1 MLATDEFGK
10 EKYESRIYESTWMSG
25 QKLLHF
31 SRTWMPQGDPKGVI
45 CLIHGLGE
53 HIGRYHHVADFFNGN
68 SFALTGF
75 DLPGHG
81 LSEGR
86 RGHIKSYVALQNTI
100 SQYLQR
106 MDKQYPD
113 TPIILW
119 GHSMGGNLALN
130 YVLQNPKGV
139 SAALITSPWLRT
151 MGPPQGIVK
160 PIVRIFAKIAPW
172 LTIDNGLSSKDLSHD
187 ENISYNQDPLVHS
200 RISLQ
205 LLAAMIKKGQWALRN
220 AHNLSTPLLLMHGSA
235 DKITDPKASQ
245 EFFEKAKC
253 ELKLWPNLYHEMH
266 NEPEKYKVL
275 EFMVAW
281 LRQHLSQNPSQ

>member
-10 EKYESRIYESTWMSG
+10 AKYESRIYESTWMSG

-31 SRTWMPQGDPKGVI
+31 SRIWMPQGDPKGVI

-53 HIGRYHHVADFFNGN
+53 HIGRYHHVADFFNQN
-68 SFALTGF
+68 SFALAGF

-86 RGHIKSYVALQNTI
+86 RGHIKSYIALQNTI
-100 SQYLQR
+100 NQYLQR
-106 MDKQYPD
+106 IKKQYPD

-139 SAALITSPWLRT
+139 SAAIVTSPWLRT
-151 MGPPQGIVK
+151 MGPPQGILK
-160 PIVRIFAKIAPW
+160 TIVRLSAKIAPW
-172 LTIDNGLSSKDLSHD
+172 LTMDNSLSSKDLSHD

-200 RISLQ
+200 RISLR

-220 AHNLSTPLLLMHGSA
+220 AHKLSVSLLLMHGSA

-245 EFFEKAKC
+245 EFSEKARC
-253 ELKLWPNLYHEMH
+253 ELEIWPDLYHEMH

-275 EFMVAW
+275 EYMVAW
-281 LRQHLSQNPSQ
+281 LRQHINQNPSQ

>member
-10 EKYESRIYESTWMSG
+10 AKYESRIYESTWMSG

-31 SRTWMPQGDPKGVI
+31 SRIWMPQGDPKGVI

-53 HIGRYHHVADFFNGN
+53 HIGRYHHVADFFNQN
-68 SFALTGF
+68 SFALAGF

-86 RGHIKSYVALQNTI
+86 RGHIKSYIALQNTI
-100 SQYLQR
+100 NQYLQR
-106 MDKQYPD
+106 IKKQYPD

-139 SAALITSPWLRT
+139 SAAIVTSPWLRT
-151 MGPPQGIVK
+151 MGPPQGILK
-160 PIVRIFAKIAPW
+160 TIVRLSAKIAPW
-172 LTIDNGLSSKDLSHD
+172 LTMDNSLSSKDLSHD

-200 RISLQ
+200 RISLR
-205 LLAAMIKKGQWALRN
+205 LLAVMIKKGQWALRN
-220 AHNLSTPLLLMHGSA
+220 AHKLSVSLLLMHGSA

-245 EFFEKAKC
+245 EFSEKARC
-253 ELKLWPNLYHEMH
+253 ELEIWPDLYHEMH

-275 EFMVAW
+275 EYMVAW
-281 LRQHLSQNPSQ
+281 LRQHINQNPSQ

>member
-25 QKLLHF
+25 QRLLHF
-31 SRTWMPQGDPKGVI
+31 SRTWMPQGNPKGVI

-53 HIGRYHHVADFFNGN
+53 HIGRYHHVADFFNRN
-68 SFALTGF
+68 SFALAGF

-86 RGHIKSYVALQNTI
+86 RGHIKSYIALQNTI
-100 SQYLQR
+100 DQYLQR
-106 MDKQYPD
+106 LHKQYPD

-151 MGPPQGIVK
+151 MGPPQGILK
-160 PIVRIFAKIAPW
+160 TIVRIFAKVAPW
-172 LTIDNGLSSKDLSHD
+172 ITIDNGLSSKDLSHD

-200 RISLQ
+200 RISLR
-205 LLAAMIKKGQWALRN
+205 LLAAMIKRGQWALRN
-220 AHNLSTPLLLMHGSA
+220 AHKLSIPLLLMHGNA
-235 DKITDPKASQ
+235 DKITDPRASQ
-245 EFFEKAKC
+245 EFSEKAKC
-253 ELKLWPNLYHEMH
+253 ELELWPDLYHEMH
-266 NEPEKYKVL
+266 NEPQKYKVL

-281 LRQHLSQNPSQ
+281 LQQHISQNSSQ

>member
-25 QKLLHF
+25 QRLLHF
-31 SRTWMPQGDPKGVI
+31 SRTWMPQGNPKGVI

-53 HIGRYHHVADFFNGN
+53 HIGRYHHVADFFNRN
-68 SFALTGF
+68 SFALAGF

-86 RGHIKSYVALQNTI
+86 RGHIKSYIALQNTI
-100 SQYLQR
+100 DQYLQR
-106 MDKQYPD
+106 LHKQYPD

-151 MGPPQGIVK
+151 MGPPQGILK
-160 PIVRIFAKIAPW
+160 TIVRIFAKVAPW
-172 LTIDNGLSSKDLSHD
+172 ITIDNGLSSKDLSHD

-200 RISLQ
+200 RISLR
-205 LLAAMIKKGQWALRN
+205 LLAAMIKRGQWALRN
-220 AHNLSTPLLLMHGSA
+220 AHKLSIPLLLMHGNA
-235 DKITDPKASQ
+235 DKITDPRASQ
-245 EFFEKAKC
+245 EFSEKAKC
-253 ELKLWPNLYHEMH
+253 ELELWPDLYHEMH
-266 NEPEKYKVL
+266 NEPQKHKVL

-281 LRQHLSQNPSQ
+281 LQQHISQNSSQ